1 MAELALLASIVQI
14 ADTGYR
20 LSLKLYTS
28 GEAISSADRTIVTIS
43 KDISLTS
50 TVLKELGE
58 ILRRDQEEKER
69 ICSENLIQTA
79 GNTVK
84 ECLDAFEELDKM
96 ILKNMPN
103 LSQGHRATRATMALE
118 KLKWPFIQP
127 RVQLL
132 RGSLDML
139 RANISLMLNV
149 LIYARHV
156 SDRLVSRHIA
166 RYSRCLIKKFYSQ
179 AFRKKLRAPAPDVY
193 DEARQKTIIEE
204 LVNAK
209 DEYVR
214 KFESLKLS
222 IPASPLT
229 QTLRNMS
236 SRAAPAPTEGNIVP
250 TQPTFNTLPTSTFQ
264 YAPTPA
270 FNPSYVNTFQ
280 KAPAPQH
287 TPDTFST
294 KTYQH
299 TPAPQ
304 RPLPNTPASYPTL
317 PMDPVAVQSDQYIA
331 WPLSHHLNTL
341 VASLIREVSSPV
353 YQIPAESRSRFTGVI
368 RATHTT
374 EIVEA
379 ERREQ
384 RRYADWGHCRPS
396 AYQHSYSCKAP
407 PPASWQYEPPS
418 PQHSIAM
425 MAPPPASRQY
435 DPPLEQ
441 EYDAISA
448 RRTSGPSNLFM
459 PIPASGPRQP
469 APPPIRRPSVHQQR
483 SPAFQKRAQ
492 VQSPRR
498 EHEDDEEQPA
508 IKRLKYDGWEVS
520 ASTSDFSGDEDKPSQ
535 TYQAFED
542 QPEVPEPEGNDVV
555 DISQDGNMPMQ
566 MLMPMHTY
574 QAFGDQPW
582 CGEIPEPGRND
593 VVDDLVKLWTLVQ

>member
-20 LSLKLYTS
+20 LSVKLYTS
-28 GEAISSADRTIVTIS
+28 GEAISSADRTIITIS

-58 ILRRDQEEKER
+58 ILRRDQEEKDR

-118 KLKWPFIQP
+118 RLKWPFIQP

-156 SDRLVSRHIA
+156 SDRLVSRYIA
-166 RYSRCLIKKFYSQ
+166 RYPRCLVKKFYSQ
-179 AFRKKLRAPAPDVY
+179 AIRKKLRAPAPDVY
-193 DEARQKTIIEE
+193 DEATQKTIIEE
-204 LVNAK
+204 LANAK

-229 QTLRNMS
+229 QTVQNLS
-236 SRAAPAPTEGNIVP
+236 SRAAPAPTEGNVVP
-250 TQPTFNTLPTSTFQ
+250 TQHTFNTLPATTFQ
-264 YAPTPA
+264 YAPAPP
-270 FNPSYVNTFQ
+270 FNPFSVNTFHS
-280 KAPAPQH
+280 APAPQH
-287 TPDTFST
+287 TSNTFSANT
-294 KTYQH
+294 FQN

-304 RPLPNTPASYPTL
+304 WPLPNIPASYPIM

-331 WPLSHHLNTL
+331 WPLLHHLNTL
-341 VASLIREVSSPV
+341 VASLIREVYSPV
-353 YQIPAESRSRFTGVI
+353 YQIPAESRSRLTGVI

-379 ERREQ
+379 QRREP
-384 RRYADWGHCRPS
+384 RRYANYGNVEPS
-396 AYQHSYSCKAP
+396 VTLP
-407 PPASWQYEPPS
+407 P
-418 PQHSIAM
+418 M
-425 MAPPPASRQY
+425 MARSPASRQY
-435 DPPLEQ
+435 ELASVQYNANSP
-441 EYDAISA
+441 
-448 RRTSGPSNLFM
+448 RRTSGLSNLFM
-459 PIPASGPRQP
+459 PIPASGPP
-469 APPPIRRPSVHQQR
+469 PSLPPPISDSSVPKQAPWGVR
-483 SPAFQKRAQ
+483 ERTQ

-508 IKRLKYDGWEVS
+508 IKRLKYGMAAVT
-520 ASTSDFSGDEDKPSQ
+520 ASFSGFSRVEDLP
-535 TYQAFED
+535 TETGEIYNYQPD
-542 QPEVPEPEGNDVV
+542 VPEPEK
-555 DISQDGNMPMQ
+555 
-566 MLMPMHTY
+566 
-574 QAFGDQPW
+574 
-582 CGEIPEPGRND
+582 ND
-593 VVDDLVKLWTLVQ
+593 VVDDLVKLWTLVR

>member
-28 GEAISSADRTIVTIS
+28 GEAISSADRTIITIS

-229 QTLRNMS
+229 QTVHNIG
-236 SRAAPAPTEGNIVP
+236 SRAAPAPTEGTVVP
-250 TQPTFNTLPTSTFQ
+250 TQHKFNTLPATTFQ
-264 YAPTPA
+264 YAPTPP
-270 FNPSYVNTFQ
+270 FNPSSVNNFQNAPAPPFNPSSANTFQ
-280 KAPAPQH
+280 NAPAPQH
-287 TPDTFST
+287 TSNTFSANT
-294 KTYQH
+294 FQN

-304 RPLPNTPASYPTL
+304 WPLPNIPASYPIM
-317 PMDPVAVQSDQYIA
+317 PKDPVAVQSDQYNS
-331 WPLSHHLNTL
+331 WPLLHHLNTL
-341 VASLIREVSSPV
+341 VASLIREVYSPEH
-353 YQIPAESRSRFTGVI
+353 QIPVESRSRFTGAI
-368 RATHTT
+368 RETHTT

-379 ERREQ
+379 ESRERSKYAECAILEPDSVQSPTTPPESGLQLGGEYPIATRRQSRAMYLSMANQGPSLPSSPKPHPRLLISALPGAFMSPNVPYMRTVDQKDKHEDVYRNRMQRRKTRREFEDEEQ
-384 RRYADWGHCRPS
+384 STSKRAKVNRMRRMG
-396 AYQHSYSCKAP
+396 
-407 PPASWQYEPPS
+407 
-418 PQHSIAM
+418 
-425 MAPPPASRQY
+425 
-435 DPPLEQ
+435 
-441 EYDAISA
+441 
-448 RRTSGPSNLFM
+448 SGPSSLF
-459 PIPASGPRQP
+459 SR
-469 APPPIRRPSVHQQR
+469 
-483 SPAFQKRAQ
+483 
-492 VQSPRR
+492 
-498 EHEDDEEQPA
+498 
-508 IKRLKYDGWEVS
+508 
-520 ASTSDFSGDEDKPSQ
+520 DEDVPTQ
-535 TYQAFED
+535 TDQALE
-542 QPEVPEPEGNDVV
+542 
-555 DISQDGNMPMQ
+555 
-566 MLMPMHTY
+566 
-574 QAFGDQPW
+574 DQPW
-582 CGEIPEPGRND
+582 CNELPEPERND
-593 VVDDLVKLWTLVQ
+593 VVDDLVKLWTLVR

>member
-28 GEAISSADRTIVTIS
+28 GEAISSADRTIITIS

-58 ILRRDQEEKER
+58 ILRGDQEEKER

-156 SDRLVSRHIA
+156 SDRLVSRYIA
-166 RYSRCLIKKFYSQ
+166 RYPRCLIKKFYSQ
-179 AFRKKLRAPAPDVY
+179 TIRKKLRALAPADVY
-193 DEARQKTIIEE
+193 DEARQRTIIEE

-222 IPASPLT
+222 VPASPLT
-229 QTLRNMS
+229 QTVRNMS
-236 SRAAPAPTEGNIVP
+236 SRAAPAAIEGNVVP
-250 TQPTFNTLPTSTFQ
+250 TQHTSNNLPATAFQ
-264 YAPTPA
+264 YAPAPP
-270 FNPSYVNTFQ
+270 FNPFSANTFQ
-280 KAPAPQH
+280 NAPAPQH
-287 TPDTFST
+287 TSNDFST
-294 KTYQH
+294 NAYQH

-304 RPLPNTPASYPTL
+304 WPLPNTPASYPTM
-317 PMDPVAVQSDQYIA
+317 PMDPVAVQSDQYSS
-331 WPLSHHLNTL
+331 WLLLQHLNTL
-341 VASLIREVSSPV
+341 VASLVQEVYSPV
-353 YQIPAESRSRFTGVI
+353 YQISAESRSRFTGVI

-379 ERREQ
+379 ARREQ
-384 RRYADWGHCRPS
+384 RGYADWGHCQPS
-396 AYQHSYSCKAP
+396 ATRHSYSC
-407 PPASWQYEPPS
+407 
-418 PQHSIAM
+418 I
-425 MAPPPASRQY
+425 APPPASRQY
-435 DPPLEQ
+435 EPPSPQ
-441 EYDAISA
+441 NSNAIPP
-448 RRTSGPSNLFM
+448 RRSSVMSNLFM
-459 PIPASGPRQP
+459 PPASGPQHP
-469 APPPIRRPSVHQQR
+469 APPPIRRPSVQIQR
-483 SPAFQKRAQ
+483 SPAFQKRMQ
-492 VQSPRR
+492 VQSRRR
-498 EHEDDEEQPA
+498 EHEDNEEQPA
-508 IKRLKYDGWEVS
+508 IKRFKIEKVS
-520 ASTSDFSGDEDKPSQ
+520 ASTSDSFEDEDEPRQ
-535 TYQAFED
+535 TYQPFED
-542 QPEVPEPEGNDVV
+542 QPEVPEPERDDVV
-555 DISQDGNMPMQ
+555 DFSQDENMPMQ
-566 MLMPMHTY
+566 MQVPMQMQMPTQTY
-574 QAFGDQPW
+574 QAFEDQPW
-582 CGEIPEPGRND
+582 CNELPEPERND
-593 VVDDLVKLWTLVQ
+593 VVDDLVKLWTLVR